1 MVVWR
6 RWVFPILMVLV
17 FGAIAAALV
26 RLAFFAPAAE
36 SAAQPGVEMQR
47 PIVAVEKGSVV
58 NELALAGSIARD
70 EDIALRAP
78 ADGKVTAVH
87 VKPGAEVKKGQA
99 ILTLK
104 QEEPARTVEL
114 VAPAN
119 GRISELPAIV
129 GQTAALGE
137 EAGKLSPAS
146 FHVLATVEPVQLYR
160 LVDAPRTAQASI
172 TGGPAPFACKRLTIQ
187 VAEDGTTSVRCR
199 VPEKKTVFAGLP
211 VELNIAVG
219 TAENVLVVPTTA
231 VKGGSRDGLVWVERG
246 DGSEPEERKI
256 SLGISDGERVEVRSG
271 LEEGEQVLQFVPG
284 SAAPEPEENCY
295 EIAPGQMQCDGGTS
309 W

>member
-26 RLAFFAPAAE
+26 RLAFFAPSGE
-36 SAAQPGVEMQR
+36 SAAQPGVEMQQ
-47 PIVAVEKGSVV
+47 PLAAVEKSTVVSELTLQGSV
-58 NELALAGSIARD
+58 ARD
-70 EDIALRAP
+70 EDLALRSP

-87 VKPGAEVKKGQA
+87 VKPGAQVKKGQA
-99 ILTLK
+99 ILTVK
-104 QEEPARTVEL
+104 QDEPARSVEL
-114 VAPAN
+114 VAPAA
-119 GRISELPAIV
+119 GRISELPAIA
-129 GQTAALGE
+129 GQMTALGD

-160 LVDAPRTAQASI
+160 LVDAPRTAQAAI
-172 TGGPAPFACKRLTIQ
+172 TGGPAPFACKKLATQ

-199 VPEKKTVFAGLP
+199 VPEKQTVFAGLP
-211 VELNIAVG
+211 VELSIAVG
-219 TAENVLVVPTTA
+219 TAENALVVPTTA
-231 VKGGSRDGLVWVERG
+231 VKGGSRDGLVWVDRG
-246 DGSEPEERKI
+246 DGSEAEERKV
-256 SLGISDGERVEVRSG
+256 SLGISDGERVQVLSG

-284 SAAPEPEENCY
+284 SAAPAPEENCY
-295 EIAPGQMQCDGGTS
+295 EIAPGQMQCDGGMS